1 MWGGSEERWCGEVVW
16 GGSEERWCGEVV
28 RGGGE
33 GRWCGDRSG
42 LSLLSLSRDMVC
54 VTYCM

>member
-1 MWGGSEERWCGEVVW
+1 MRGMGRGMGGI
-16 GGSEERWCGEVV
+16 
-28 RGGGE
+28 E
-33 GRWCGDRSG
+33 GKRCGDRSG